1 MNRWDMQGFN
11 IGVTLMNVT
20 NHLYYLSEPHTE
32 GWMNKWDMQGF
43 NIGVALVNVTNH
55 LY

>member
-1 MNRWDMQGFN
+1 MNEK
-11 IGVTLMNVT
+11 L
-20 NHLYYLSEPHTE
+20 
-32 GWMNKWDMQGF
+32 DMQGF

>member
-1 MNRWDMQGFN
+1 MNEW
-11 IGVTLMNVT
+11 V
-20 NHLYYLSEPHTE
+20 
-32 GWMNKWDMQGF
+32 DMQGF